1 VGAGVGAAPLIFGRS
16 IVQAAMSSNLEVAAS
31 SLLII
36 DVSSIR
42 ETVGTTLSSIVAA
55 IFADQQQ
62 VVRWKIN
69 VEVKMVSQYRLMRV
83 VKLCIWPLFVAILP
97 AGTWMRA
104 VPGDRI
110 QSRNDQRCLE
120 RDEVADVGN
129 VKLKAA
135 KFCKWTC
142 RLF

>member
-1 VGAGVGAAPLIFGRS
+1 
-16 IVQAAMSSNLEVAAS
+16 
-31 SLLII
+31 
-36 DVSSIR
+36 
-42 ETVGTTLSSIVAA
+42 
-55 IFADQQQ
+55 
-62 VVRWKIN
+62 
-69 VEVKMVSQYRLMRV
+69 MVSQYRLMRV

-142 RLF
+142 RLSCNRTRRNSEQCCWQIAPDEGSL